1 MSVKKDLLGS
11 DLLLVEHKLGV
22 DLLVDKGDIGKGDIG
37 IVSDEM
43 NLAQAILHR
52 IRTVKGELADIGH
65 PNYGSN
71 IFDFV
76 GQPNNR
82 TTRAR
87 LQLEIRD
94 TLMQEPRIKE
104 IISIVAKSRVYSK
117 ERIAEEKGTPAI
129 KVTMGKFSEGQKGQT
144 YMGGEQSPIA
154 IESGPSATDIL
165 NTVEVLISVIPIGK
179 TVPLNIV
186 FPFYLEGVEVI

>member
-22 DLLVDKGDIGKGDIG
+22 DLFIDKGDIGKGDIG

-94 TLMQEPRIKE
+94 TLMQEPRIRE

-117 ERIAEEKGTPAI
+117 ERITEEKGTPAI
-129 KVTMGKFSEGQKGQT
+129 KVTMGKFSEGQT
-144 YMGGEQSPIA
+144 HMDGEQSPIA
-154 IESGPSATDIL
+154 IESGPSATDVL

-186 FPFYLEGVEVI
+186 FPFYLEGVEVL

>member
-117 ERIAEEKGTPAI
+117 EITEEKGTPTI
-129 KVTMGKFSEGQKGQT
+129 KVTMGKFSEGQT

-154 IESGPSATDIL
+154 IESGPSATNIL